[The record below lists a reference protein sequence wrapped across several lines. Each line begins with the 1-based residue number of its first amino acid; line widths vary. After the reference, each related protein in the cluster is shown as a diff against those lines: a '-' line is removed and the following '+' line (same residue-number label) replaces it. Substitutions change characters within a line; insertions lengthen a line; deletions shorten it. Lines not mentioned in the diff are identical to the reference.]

1 MRMTRRTKWTTKCT
15 GGGAGLLA
23 ALAIAA
29 SASTA
34 NAQPPADS
42 PMAGFPA
49 TPALPPSAIA
59 AAAWALEGGLASVP
73 VPAVPLGGR
82 LVFGGYSIGN
92 VLNGG
97 TSVVA
102 TNGAPIYSGNVIAS
116 P

>member
-1 MRMTRRTKWTTKCT
+1 MRRTRRTKWTTKCT

-49 TPALPPSAIA
+49 TPALPSAAIDA
-59 AAAWALEGGLASVP
+59 ATWALEGGLATMPPP
-73 VPAVPLGGR
+73 VVPLGGR
-82 LVFGGYSIGN
+82 LVFGGYAIGDL
-92 VLNGG
+92 LNGA
-97 TSVVA
+97 TSVVV
-102 TNGAPIYSGNVIAS
+102 TNGAPINSGNVIAS

>member
-1 MRMTRRTKWTTKCT
+1 MRTTRRTKWTTNCI

-23 ALAIAA
+23 ALAMAA
-29 SASTA
+29 SVSTA
-34 NAQPPADS
+34 DAQPPAVS

-73 VPAVPLGGR
+73 VPAVPLGGQ
-82 LVFGGYSIGN
+82 LAFGGYSIGN
-92 VLNGG
+92 LLNGG
-97 TSVVA
+97 TSVVVA
-102 TNGAPIYSGNVIAS
+102 NGGPIDSGNVIAA

>member
-1 MRMTRRTKWTTKCT
+1 
-15 GGGAGLLA
+15 
-23 ALAIAA
+23 
-29 SASTA
+29 
-34 NAQPPADS
+34 
-42 PMAGFPA
+42 MAGFPA
-49 TPALPPSAIA
+49 TPALPPSATA